1 MSPLLFDIV
10 LEVLD
15 SAIGKKKEIKDIQ
28 IRKEEINFY
37 QFADDLIVYV
47 ENLLELI
54 WNLARS
60 DGNTNTQKS
69 IN

>member
-28 IRKEEINFY
+28 IRKEDINLY

>member
-28 IRKEEINFY
+28 IRKEEINLY

-54 WNLARS
+54 WNSARS

>member
-1 MSPLLFDIV
+1 MLPLLFDIV

-28 IRKEEINFY
+28 IRKEEINLY
-37 QFADDLIVYV
+37 QFADDLIVYI